1 MLHVHNGDSTAETA
15 KKAAVPGEHLAWREA
30 LLCGPAP
37 GALSEQEFIEVRAVH
52 LAEAYRSPVERCA
65 AELRAQHEAL
75 ARFADHEEVVL
86 WFEHDLFC
94 QVQLIYLL
102 HWFAGRE
109 LGHTKLSLICIDEF
123 PGVRVFHGLGQLTA
137 EQLASLW
144 PQRSEIT
151 SAQLDL
157 GASAWQAYSSDD
169 ARGLIW
175 LLRSD
180 LAALPFLRNALV
192 KHLERFPSI
201 RNGLGR
207 VENASLSLIAT
218 GCHKFSSL
226 FPAFA
231 RREADYGFGDAQL
244 YLALRRLAE
253 ARAPLLLHNNGD
265 NSHMDPTRIFLSSF
279 EITEDGRAA
288 LAGAEDFV
296 ARNGIDLWLGGIHL
310 HGQEAAW
317 RWDEDSQQLL
327 ISL

>member
-1 MLHVHNGDSTAETA
+1 MLHVHNGDSTAGTA
-15 KKAAVPGEHLAWREA
+15 KKAAIPGDHLAWREA
-30 LLCGPAP
+30 LVFGPAP
-37 GALSEQEFIEVRAVH
+37 GGLSEQEFLGLRAAH
-52 LAEAYRSPVERCA
+52 LAEAYDVPFEKCA
-65 AELRAQHEAL
+65 AELREMHEAL
-75 ARFADHEEVVL
+75 ASFSDHEEVVL

-109 LGHTKLSLICIDEF
+109 LGHTRLSLVCIDEF
-123 PGVRVFHGLGQLTA
+123 PGVRVFHGLGQLTE

-144 PQRSEIT
+144 PRRSEIT
-151 SAQLDL
+151 AAQLDL
-157 GASAWQAYSSDD
+157 GARAWQAYSSDD
-169 ARGLIW
+169 ARGLIS

-207 VENASLSLIAT
+207 VENAGLTLIAT
-218 GCHKFSSL
+218 GRHKFGSL

-231 RREADYGFGDAQL
+231 RREADYGFGDAQF
-244 YLALRRLAE
+244 YLALRRLVE
-253 ARAPLLLHNNGD
+253 ARAPLLTHKNGD

-279 EITEDGRAA
+279 DITEHGRAA
-288 LAGAEDFV
+288 LAGEEDFV
-296 ARNGIDLWLGGIHL
+296 VRNGIDLWLGGIHL

>member
-15 KKAAVPGEHLAWREA
+15 KKAAIPGEHLAWREA
-30 LLCGPAP
+30 LVCGPAP
-37 GALSEQEFIEVRAVH
+37 GALSEHEFIEMRAAH
-52 LAEAYRSPVERCA
+52 LAEAYDSPIEKCT
-65 AELRAQHEAL
+65 AELEAMHRAL
-75 ARFADHEEVVL
+75 ASFSDHEEVVF

-123 PGVRVFHGLGQLTA
+123 PGVRVFHGLGQLA
-137 EQLASLW
+137 EEQLASLW
-144 PQRSEIT
+144 PQRSEVNAT
-151 SAQLDL
+151 QLDL

-169 ARGLIW
+169 ARGLIS

-180 LAALPFLRNALV
+180 LAPLPFLRNALV

-201 RNGLGR
+201 RNGLGQ
-207 VENASLSLIAT
+207 VENASLRLIAA
-218 GCHKFSSL
+218 GCHKFGSL

-244 YLALRRLAE
+244 YLALRRLVE
-253 ARAPLLLHNNGD
+253 ARVPLLNR
-265 NSHMDPTRIFLSSF
+265 NSGSNSSMDPTRIFLSSF
-279 EITEDGRAA
+279 EITEHGRAA
-288 LAGAEDFV
+288 LAGEEDFV
-296 ARNGIDLWLGGIHL
+296 GRNEIDLWLGGIHL